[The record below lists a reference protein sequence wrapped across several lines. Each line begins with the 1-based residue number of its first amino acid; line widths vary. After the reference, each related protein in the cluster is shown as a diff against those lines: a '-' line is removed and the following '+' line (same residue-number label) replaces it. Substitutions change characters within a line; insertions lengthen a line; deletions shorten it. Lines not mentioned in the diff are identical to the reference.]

1 MQQTIRFPCV
11 AGLLQKV
18 ENLPPWVLLLV
29 ATLLYTP
36 FTFLGYGSDS
46 DSYSVVRTGQYF
58 VETLDYLPSRL
69 PGYFVHET
77 FVYFLNLL
85 GGSLLSNLGTMGMAL
100 LMLTSFRTLC
110 VRLQVSHPALLT
122 SILMVHPFVWV
133 SATSTIDYLWA
144 LGFAFLGF
152 NFLYSKRY
160 TAASIAMALAI
171 GSRLSTVMVIGFFL
185 VYAFI
190 SLKEE
195 RHSVF
200 FTALAAFA
208 IGLLLY
214 IPALDFLEWDIS
226 RWLVL
231 STGDSSLW
239 APVLRAGRFLYKN
252 LMFWGLPAAVWLVIL
267 GIIAFFKQRDQQNF
281 FRNGLTWLC
290 LSIIIGVEVIFY
302 RIPIEMEYLLPLL
315 PFVLILLGKRFPQQP
330 KWLLVLLFLVLLS
343 NFLWLNPARS
353 ITPNQTSS
361 VVYGLWLEPGYLLQD
376 VATRLAL
383 LNP

>member
-1 MQQTIRFPCV
+1 M
-11 AGLLQKV
+11 
-18 ENLPPWVLLLV
+18 
-29 ATLLYTP
+29 
-36 FTFLGYGSDS
+36 
-46 DSYSVVRTGQYF
+46 VRTGQYF

-77 FVYFLNLL
+77 FVYFLNLV

-100 LMLTSFRTLC
+100 LMLASFRKLC
-110 VRLQVSHPALLT
+110 VRLQVPHPALLT

-152 NFLYSKRY
+152 NLLYSKRY

-185 VYAFI
+185 VYVFV

-195 RHSVF
+195 RRSVF
-200 FTALAAFA
+200 FTAVAAFA

-239 APVLRAGRFLYKN
+239 TPVLRAGRFLYKN

-267 GIIAFFKQRDQQNF
+267 VIIAFFKRHDEQNI
-281 FRNGLTWLC
+281 FRNELTWLC
-290 LSIIIGVEVIFY
+290 LTIIIGVEVMFY

-315 PFVLILLGKRFPQQP
+315 PFMLILLGKVFPQQP
-330 KWLLVLLFLVLLS
+330 KLLLVLFFLVLLS
-343 NFLWLNPARS
+343 NFLWINPARS

-383 LNP
+383 LKP